1 MGSSRYGTHMARPSR
16 IEYPGAVYLASSKGV
31 RGRPVFAS
39 EADRALFLDILQL
52 VLDRFGWVCHA
63 YCLEDNRYNLLIET
77 PQANISRGM
86 RQLNGL
92 FTQRLNRRHG
102 HVGPVFQ
109 GRFKAVVIEKEA
121 WLLELC
127 RHVALTP
134 VHAGLAARA
143 EDWLWSSHAATA
155 GQISEPDFLTTGWV
169 LEQFGSSR
177 RSAQAEY
184 RQFVE
189 DGLEAPNPMLKVR
202 DQIILG
208 SDAFRNRLLGGMK
221 VILPAS
227 LSLAAIEARYAQR
240 GAWMAAAYRDH
251 GYTMQE
257 IADHAGLH
265 ISSISKIIKA
275 REGR

>member
-1 MGSSRYGTHMARPSR
+1 VAALRYITRMARPLR
-16 IEYPGAVYLASSKGV
+16 IEYPGAVYLVST
-31 RGRPVFAS
+31 RGAGGRAVFDS
-39 EADRALFLDILQL
+39 DEDRALFLDILGL

-63 YCLEDNRYNLLIET
+63 YCLSDDRYHLLIET

-92 FTQRLNRRHG
+92 FTQRVNRRHDRLG
-102 HVGPVFQ
+102 HVFQ

-127 RHVALTP
+127 RHVALIP
-134 VHAGLAARA
+134 VQAGLTGHAG
-143 EDWLWSSHAATA
+143 DWPWSSYAATA
-155 GQISEPDFLTTGWV
+155 GLISEPDFLTAGWI
-169 LEQFGSSR
+169 LEQFGSSQR
-177 RSAQAEY
+177 AAQAEY

-189 DGLEAPNPMLKVR
+189 DGLDAPSPMLKVR

-208 SDAFRNRLLGGMK
+208 SDVFRNGLLGGMK
-221 VILPAS
+221 TKPPGS

-240 GAWMAAAYRDH
+240 GEWMAAAYRDH
-251 GYTMQE
+251 GYIMQE

-265 ISSISKIIKA
+265 ISSVSKIIKA
-275 REGR
+275 WEGR

>member
-1 MGSSRYGTHMARPSR
+1 MSRPSR
-16 IEYPGAVYLASSKGV
+16 IEYPGAVYLASAKGV

-39 EADRALFLDILQL
+39 DADRELFFDILRL

-63 YCLEDNRYNLLIET
+63 YCLEDNRYRLLIET

-92 FTQRLNRRHG
+92 FTQRLNRRHD

-127 RHVALTP
+127 RHVALMP

-143 EDWLWSSHAATA
+143 EDWPWSSHAATA
-155 GQISEPDFLTTGWV
+155 GKISEPDFLTTGWV

-208 SDAFRNRLLGGMK
+208 SDAFRNELLGGMK

-240 GAWMAAAYRDH
+240 GEWMAAAYRDY

-265 ISSISKIIKA
+265 ISSVSKIIKA
-275 REGR
+275 WEEL